1 MIIGE
6 PVTAPIRRLNEDEI
20 TEKQEYLPNQFECIA
35 CKLKIAGLSRL
46 AVVNLLAVTRR
57 HKSMTQPNIML
68 PDDKYAGYEDD
79 NNEY

>member
-20 TEKQEYLPNQFECIA
+20 TETQEYLPNQFECIA

-46 AVVNLLAVTRR
+46 AVVNLSDRY
-57 HKSMTQPNIML
+57 KKTQVYDAAEYYA